1 MAVPPQVLSLP
12 GDILR
17 EASKSSAEV
26 FGDIKT
32 FLLLLGD
39 ERCKSLKA
47 VGPGKIELIVV
58 VETVVLH
65 ILIQVWDG
73 GDEYGATSW
82 VSFRDLFRHDSVRLH
97 KFVRFLEGSWN
108 SFSTAQ
114 FSANSLDESDLEE
127 LLDEEEGK
135 LLPLQGAW
143 NEVYS
148 GYGAYTKFQHRRGN
162 SLDDMDS
169 GKIEDTRGSRGPASW
184 QKKRS
189 VSA

>member
-39 ERCKSLKA
+39 ERCKSMKA

-73 GDEYGATSW
+73 DDECSASGATSW
-82 VSFRDLFRHDSVRLH
+82 VSFRDLFRQDSIRLH
-97 KFVRFLEGSWN
+97 KFARFLEGSWN
-108 SFSTAQ
+108 SFSTVQ

-127 LLDEEEGK
+127 LNSDEEPGDAMGHSSHSTQNPLKEGENIW
-135 LLPLQGAW
+135 A
-143 NEVYS
+143 
-148 GYGAYTKFQHRRGN
+148 
-162 SLDDMDS
+162 
-169 GKIEDTRGSRGPASW
+169 
-184 QKKRS
+184 
-189 VSA
+189 